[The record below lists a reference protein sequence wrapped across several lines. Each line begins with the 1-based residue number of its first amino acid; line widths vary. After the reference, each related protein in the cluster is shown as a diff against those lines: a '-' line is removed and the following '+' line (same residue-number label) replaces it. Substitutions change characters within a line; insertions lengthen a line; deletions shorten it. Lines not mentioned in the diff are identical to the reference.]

1 MAKAKKNVIE
11 EVEEIFEE
19 DIILEHTEEQEPM
32 MEAPV
37 YRELTPEEKAE
48 MKMMRENTF
57 RRYAQLAGLS
67 EEQEPLKEVAAK
79 KKSTT
84 PKIRLSLLSE
94 GLRSDVKKLM
104 KRGKTKMSQFPESIR
119 KMISEEMA
127 VHMEDSGMPA
137 LQSEP
142 NPYRALD
149 SFAANLSFSVK
160 NAISKH
166 LGLDNND
173 PDMPAKAEYIVN
185 VLVDRLKNP
194 IQE

>member
-104 KRGKTKMSQFPESIR
+104 KGGKTKMSQFPESIR